1 MKNFI
6 ILGILLIIVI
16 VPIVFAIW
24 YIKNLKN
31 SNIKKIKL
39 ANIFMFL
46 TMYSIV
52 FLYIFDISEDLTLLV
67 QLFLWPI
74 VTLILLVLT
83 IIFYYLIFRYFYI
96 DKNITPIKIVY
107 VISMFVFIYFTAS
120 YIKIL
125 NFPEQNTIY
134 KLSSPIYITLITI
147 IVFFN
152 TVVYQKSKFK

>member
-1 MKNFI
+1 MVYKKF
-6 ILGILLIIVI
+6 
-16 VPIVFAIW
+16 
-24 YIKNLKN
+24 KN

-39 ANIFMFL
+39 ANIFIFL

-134 KLSSPIYITLITI
+134 KLSSLIYVTLIAI
-147 IVFFN
+147 IVFLIPLFIKKAN
-152 TVVYQKSKFK
+152 LNKFAFDFYFINLCFK